1 MEGASSLARAGPL
14 RSSHGKKSRGKNHSS
29 EVLLLPNDH
38 AEPWDL
44 ISVCGFE
51 LAVDTATSRNLPL
64 YQEIKDLF
72 CFGGTE
78 RRMNRDS
85 ETFEWGREG
94 TLQEFLSNAFLKKVE
109 ARPSAEH
116 GQAKVEFSLGG

>member
-1 MEGASSLARAGPL
+1 M
-14 RSSHGKKSRGKNHSS
+14 
-29 EVLLLPNDH
+29 
-38 AEPWDL
+38 
-44 ISVCGFE
+44 CGFE

-94 TLQEFLSNAFLKKVE
+94 TLQEFLSNVFILNFDILFTMDFHAF
-109 ARPSAEH
+109 
-116 GQAKVEFSLGG
+116 